1 MEQVSRRE
9 RVRPNASG
17 RLLGIAFARKQLL
30 MSNEGKKVKVH
41 YTGTRDDGS
50 KFDSSVDRG
59 EPIEFTCMAGQMIP
73 GFDSAVKDMAQGD
86 TKNVHIP
93 AAEAYG
99 ERDEA
104 MVQQVPVDQIP
115 NGDQLPVGQT
125 VYMMGPGGQPFPVF
139 VRSIEDGIAT
149 FDMNHELAGKDLNFE
164 ITLVEVAD

>member
-1 MEQVSRRE
+1 
-9 RVRPNASG
+9 
-17 RLLGIAFARKQLL
+17 
-30 MSNEGKKVKVH
+30 MSNEGKEGQRLLH
-41 YTGTRDDGS
+41 GTLDDGS

-99 ERDEA
+99 RA
-104 MVQQVPVDQIP
+104 TRPWCSKFRSIRSP

-125 VYMMGPGGQPFPVF
+125 VYMMYPGGQPLPVF

-149 FDMNHELAGKDLNFE
+149 FDMNHELAGRDIPTFE

>member
-1 MEQVSRRE
+1 
-9 RVRPNASG
+9 
-17 RLLGIAFARKQLL
+17 

-41 YTGTRDDGS
+41 YTGTLDDGS

-125 VYMMGPGGQPFPVF
+125 VYFQGPMGPFPAKV
-139 VRSIEDGIAT
+139 VSVDENNAV
-149 FDMNHELAGKDLNFE
+149 FDMNHELAGKDLTFE
-164 ITLVEVAD
+164 IELVEVAE

>member
-1 MEQVSRRE
+1 
-9 RVRPNASG
+9 
-17 RLLGIAFARKQLL
+17 
-30 MSNEGKKVKVH
+30 MSNKGKKVKVH
-41 YTGTRDDGS
+41 YTGTLDDGT
-50 KFDSSVDRG
+50 KFDSSRDRG
-59 EPIEFTCMAGQMIP
+59 NPIEFTCMAGQMIP

-139 VRSIEDGIAT
+139 VKSIEDGYVHPT
-149 FDMNHELAGKDLNFE
+149 VGLETPGEGCDLDYVQGEGVNMEVNYAISNSLGFGGHNASL
-164 ITLVEVAD
+164 LVKRFCE